1 MDSNFFTN
9 ISNYYDKSNIFCAL
23 FAHFLRVFVILKAFH
38 VKNTLFFEFFY
49 NFIWIIFNK
58 CLILQRNKQQLIIQR
73 PMKTVKNLFA
83 KALAV
88 IAIAFVCIASFSS
101 CDDSVIITDTDVI
114 IVEDTIPLSE

>member
-1 MDSNFFTN
+1 
-9 ISNYYDKSNIFCAL
+9 
-23 FAHFLRVFVILKAFH
+23 
-38 VKNTLFFEFFY
+38 
-49 NFIWIIFNK
+49 
-58 CLILQRNKQQLIIQR
+58 
-73 PMKTVKNLFA
+73 MKTVKNLFA